1 LCFFYLDENTFL
13 INSTTGEFWILK
25 SFDRELKSNYSL
37 LICAFDGIY
46 RECSS
51 ILIDILDENDNICQF
66 NSSSITITINENL
79 PSNTFLVQIQAFDPD
94 YLQNGTLE
102 YKFSSKTS
110 YLRINPQNGIIET
123 TSNSFDYEFIQS
135 YSILIISCD
144 NIYSSPSL
152 CCYLQLNINLIDL
165 NDNFPYLI
173 SPSINDL
180 FIINYTNKLMP
191 RLKAFDND
199 IDLKNRL
206 IYFKIIGGTLN
217 SSITI
222 DYQTGQLNLLSTYK
236 LPLYGTLSIS
246 ISSQTNIQL
255 TILIHDNQ
263 TDPQVFLRSIQQSS
277 SSFYLISSISIGI
290 LCFLLTTIYLLL
302 HFFKQKFQ
310 HDDDPLMNTP
320 STTTLSARSISTNK
334 KIYETYYSFGDSV
347 LNQDVIHL

>member
-1 LCFFYLDENTFL
+1 
-13 INSTTGEFWILK
+13 
-25 SFDRELKSNYSL
+25 
-37 LICAFDGIY
+37 
-46 RECSS
+46 
-51 ILIDILDENDNICQF
+51 
-66 NSSSITITINENL
+66 
-79 PSNTFLVQIQAFDPD
+79 
-94 YLQNGTLE
+94 
-102 YKFSSKTS
+102 
-110 YLRINPQNGIIET
+110 
-123 TSNSFDYEFIQS
+123 
-135 YSILIISCD
+135 
-144 NIYSSPSL
+144 
-152 CCYLQLNINLIDL
+152 
-165 NDNFPYLI
+165 
-173 SPSINDL
+173 
-180 FIINYTNKLMP
+180 MP

-236 LPLYGTLSIS
+236 LPIYGTLSIS

-263 TDPQVFLRSIQQSS
+263 TDPQVFLKSIQQSS
-277 SSFYLISSISIGI
+277 PSFYLISSISIGI
-290 LCFLLTTIYLLL
+290 LCFLFTTIYLLL